1 MIPDLQGIDVKQHQQ
16 QQMLAA
22 HGPLTSQLRTRAAA
36 TLDYIIHLT
45 TQGDTR
51 LDCRHAASQISES
64 CMSELFL
71 TCTLILNNRDWDELD
86 TEHQLGLRL
95 RNKLLLLYFG
105 SGSCDDC
112 RAFTRLL
119 RRFWTR
125 LTDPAHVERAAPL
138 ALVYVSHDPSAD
150 CQRAYM
156 RHSMPSEWLSLHHGD
171 PLASELARRF
181 EVRALPSVVVLQP
194 SGEEVTRA
202 GAEEI
207 RRLGEAAFASWR
219 EAAELLDRG
228 FLLAE
233 DFEEVETPFRSLSHH
248 VRRLFY
254 KTEKEKQGPD
264 DFHA

>member
-1 MIPDLQGIDVKQHQQ
+1 MVPRQLVHRSVSSRCSSF
-16 QQMLAA
+16 
-22 HGPLTSQLRTRAAA
+22 TSGRSPHWTA
-36 TLDYIIHLT
+36 TPHLT
-45 TQGDTR
+45 APHRTWQSGGGMGDTR

-156 RHSMPSEWLSLHHGD
+156 RHSMPMPCR
-171 PLASELARRF
+171 PLRELARRF

>member
-1 MIPDLQGIDVKQHQQ
+1 
-16 QQMLAA
+16 
-22 HGPLTSQLRTRAAA
+22 
-36 TLDYIIHLT
+36 
-45 TQGDTR
+45 
-51 LDCRHAASQISES
+51 
-64 CMSELFL
+64 MSELFL

-171 PLASELARRF
+171 PLASIRGVLNRRSAALREIFGNDHDNGGVQGHPTLITPPPFPVDGVPCRPLRELARRF

-207 RRLGEAAFASWR
+207 RRLG
-219 EAAELLDRG
+219 
-228 FLLAE
+228 
-233 DFEEVETPFRSLSHH
+233 FESLC
-248 VRRLFY
+248 
-254 KTEKEKQGPD
+254 
-264 DFHA
+264 

>member
-22 HGPLTSQLRTRAAA
+22 HGPLTSQLRTRAAAA

-207 RRLGEAAFASWR
+207 RRLG
-219 EAAELLDRG
+219 
-228 FLLAE
+228 
-233 DFEEVETPFRSLSHH
+233 FESLC
-248 VRRLFY
+248 
-254 KTEKEKQGPD
+254 
-264 DFHA
+264 